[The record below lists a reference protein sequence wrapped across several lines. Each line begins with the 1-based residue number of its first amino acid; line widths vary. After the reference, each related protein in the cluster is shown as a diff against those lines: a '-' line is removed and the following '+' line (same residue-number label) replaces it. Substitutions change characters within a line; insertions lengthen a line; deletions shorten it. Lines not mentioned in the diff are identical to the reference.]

1 MMVMPAPIGM
11 SGPASV
17 APPRPPPLVPAAAS
31 GVPPPPVPAAASGVP
46 PPPVPAVASPPA
58 PVVPALAPAA
68 PVVPAVPDIG
78 LAPPDEQPAATSQD
92 TASSGQARAFIP
104 AS

>member
-1 MMVMPAPIGM
+1 MMVMPGPIGM
-11 SGPASV
+11 SGPASD

-31 GVPPPPVPAAASGVP
+31 GVPSPPVPAAASGDVE
-46 PPPVPAVASPPA
+46 PPA

-68 PVVPAVPDIG
+68 PVVPPLPGGG
-78 LAPPDEQPAATSQD
+78 LAAPEEQPAATSID
-92 TASSGQARAFIP
+92 RASSEQTTAFIP